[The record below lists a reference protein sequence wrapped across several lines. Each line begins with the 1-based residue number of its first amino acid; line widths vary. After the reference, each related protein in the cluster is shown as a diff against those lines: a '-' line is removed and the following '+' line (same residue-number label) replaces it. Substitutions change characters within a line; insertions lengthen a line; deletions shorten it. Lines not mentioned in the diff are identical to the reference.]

1 MKYSEHFVL
10 ELVLGTHP
18 PLFDGCCERE
28 LLDWGATLQF
38 DMATFEAFSVQR
50 GDNSFD
56 DMTSFEACSV
66 DEGRAFL
73 QAEGFLIGDIVAF
86 LLNSIPS
93 LNKIGA
99 FLLCQ
104 NSG

>member
-1 MKYSEHFVL
+1 M
-10 ELVLGTHP
+10 T
-18 PLFDGCCERE
+18 
-28 LLDWGATLQF
+28 
-38 DMATFEAFSVQR
+38 TFEACSVQR

-66 DEGRAFL
+66 DEGRAFF

-93 LNKIGA
+93 LNKIGVI
-99 FLLCQ
+99 LVHQISL
-104 NSG
+104 GPLKI

>member
-1 MKYSEHFVL
+1 LKYSEHFVL
-10 ELVLGTHP
+10 EFVLGTHS

-38 DMATFEAFSVQR
+38 DMTTFEACSVQR

-66 DEGRAFL
+66 DEGRAFF
-73 QAEGFLIGDIVAF
+73 QAEGFLIGD
-86 LLNSIPS
+86 SYE
-93 LNKIGA
+93 
-99 FLLCQ
+99 
-104 NSG
+104 